1 MSRRLFKQMTTEWR
15 SNLWLVVEL
24 MVVSVVMWYVT
35 DYLFV
40 QAQTYSIG
48 MGMDAENV
56 FVVQYGNVPS
66 DTDSYVASDSTDAT
80 HMESRR
86 TIYDRL
92 RSHPDVEIAA
102 ITALGVPY
110 EMNLSSAELKVADE
124 TDPLRFLYSV
134 AWGYVTPG

>member
-40 QAQTYSIG
+40 QVQTYSIG

-56 FVVQYGNVPS
+56 FIVQYGDVPS

-80 HMESRR
+80 HMESR
-86 TIYDRL
+86 L
-92 RSHPDVEIAA
+92 RP
-102 ITALGVPY
+102 TL
-110 EMNLSSAELKVADE
+110 
-124 TDPLRFLYSV
+124 
-134 AWGYVTPG
+134 